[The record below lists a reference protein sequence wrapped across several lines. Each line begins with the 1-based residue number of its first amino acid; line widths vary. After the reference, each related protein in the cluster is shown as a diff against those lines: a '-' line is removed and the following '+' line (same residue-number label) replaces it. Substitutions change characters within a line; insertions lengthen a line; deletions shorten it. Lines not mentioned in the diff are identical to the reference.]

1 MTMFPAPAS
10 ILYQVAKSD
19 LMEVFREVYE
29 RGFKDGQKVPIDD
42 PITRKEAAKYLKCNV
57 STLDKWVKEGVLDSA
72 FVHRK
77 GGTVYFLK
85 SELHQFIKE

>member
-10 ILYQVAKSD
+10 ILYQVAKSE
-19 LMEVFREVYE
+19 LLEAFREVYE
-29 RGFKDGQKVPIDD
+29 HGYKDGQKKQIED
-42 PITRKEAAKYLKCNV
+42 PMTRKEAAKYLKCHIN
-57 STLDKWVKEGVLDSA
+57 TLDKWIREGVIDTS